1 MKIASIVFALLAGL
15 ASLFVSVCG
24 GGFFVT
30 MGADAIRSMLHPTG
44 TQTAL
49 AVVPILMFA
58 AACAAGGGWAFWRC
72 VKFIRREGFGRE

>member
-1 MKIASIVFALLAGL
+1 MKAVSIVFALLAGL

-30 MGADAIRSMLHPTG
+30 MGFDAIRTMLHPTG

-49 AVVPILMFA
+49 AVLFVLMFA

-72 VKFIRREGFGRE
+72 LKFIRREWRDRE

>member
-1 MKIASIVFALLAGL
+1 MKFVSIVFALLAGL
-15 ASLFVSVCG
+15 VSLFVSVCG

-30 MGADAIRSMLHPTG
+30 MGSNAIRAMLHPRG

-49 AVVPILMFA
+49 VVLPILLFA

-72 VKFIRREGFGRE
+72 LKFIRREWLDRE